1 VVDGEIIAG
10 PHVRDACAR
19 HLRDLVEGPK
29 RGLKWDVSKAARVT
43 GFFRDALKLDGGES
57 PIPFELIPWQQFVIG
72 SLFGWLAPDG
82 YRRFRKA
89 FIETGKG
96 SGKSPLAAGVGLYMM
111 MADGE
116 RQAEVYSAAVD
127 KEQAGILFRDAVSMT
142 KLSPAIDGRVVRS
155 GGAGREFNIAYLAT
169 ASFFRPISSES
180 TGRGKSG
187 YRPHCVLLDEIHEHP
202 TNAMVEFM
210 GAGTKGRRQALIFMI
225 TNSGVDRT
233 SVCFE
238 YHTYGTRA
246 AKGEIQDDSF
256 FSYICAVD
264 EGEDPIVDEPDPQLG
279 YPRSWARTNPSTGV
293 TFRPPYLEKQVR
305 EAKGMPS
312 KESIVRRLN
321 FCQWVDA
328 ANPWIDS
335 DRWEAV
341 QVESIN
347 SGGPCAL
354 GLDLSKRRDLTAA
367 ARAVWADDGV
377 LEIECKFWTPA
388 ETIEERERIDRVPY
402 RTWVDQG
409 HLIAVPGRSIDYAYV
424 VRDLV
429 EWLKECSDLA
439 FDQWRISDFLG
450 ALDDEGVDAF
460 DYDSEGQTG
469 DGIRLVRHGQGYTGG
484 ASDTVLW
491 MPRSIDQL
499 EAAVINGTVR
509 IKRNPVLTYC
519 SASAVVEQDAA
530 ANKKWEKR
538 KSTGRIDGIVAV
550 CMADA
555 VARWSLDHQPVGWLI
570 T

>member
-1 VVDGEIIAG
+1 
-10 PHVRDACAR
+10 
-19 HLRDLVEGPK
+19 
-29 RGLKWDVSKAARVT
+29 
-43 GFFRDALKLDGGES
+43 
-57 PIPFELIPWQQFVIG
+57 
-72 SLFGWLAPDG
+72 
-82 YRRFRKA
+82 
-89 FIETGKG
+89 
-96 SGKSPLAAGVGLYMM
+96 
-111 MADGE
+111 
-116 RQAEVYSAAVD
+116 
-127 KEQAGILFRDAVSMT
+127 
-142 KLSPAIDGRVVRS
+142 
-155 GGAGREFNIAYLAT
+155 
-169 ASFFRPISSES
+169 
-180 TGRGKSG
+180 
-187 YRPHCVLLDEIHEHP
+187 
-202 TNAMVEFM
+202 
-210 GAGTKGRRQALIFMI
+210 
-225 TNSGVDRT
+225 
-233 SVCFE
+233 
-238 YHTYGTRA
+238 
-246 AKGEIQDDSF
+246 
-256 FSYICAVD
+256 
-264 EGEDPIVDEPDPQLG
+264 
-279 YPRSWARTNPSTGV
+279 
-293 TFRPPYLEKQVR
+293 LEEQVR
-305 EAKGMPS
+305 QAKGMPS

-341 QVESIN
+341 QVESIKA
-347 SGGPCAL
+347 GGPCAL

-402 RTWVDQG
+402 RTWVDQE

-484 ASDTVLW
+484 ASETVLW